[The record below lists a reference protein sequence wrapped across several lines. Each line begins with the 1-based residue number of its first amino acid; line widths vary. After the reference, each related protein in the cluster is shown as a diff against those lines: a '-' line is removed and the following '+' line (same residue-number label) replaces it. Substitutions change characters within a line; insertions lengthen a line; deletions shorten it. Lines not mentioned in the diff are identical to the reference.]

1 MNSLSL
7 HPNQPP
13 PRSMHR
19 HKTHPDQHSSKPTT
33 HPCKSTQVMEYAH
46 GAGLSNRGAAIDV
59 HKGKLAKGGRGL
71 QRRPICTCAHVIFF
85 VYVCVCAR
93 ASAFERMHKSM
104 CVMDGCI
111 YAQCVVR
118 AACVCSCVRVCVHA
132 CLRVCSYVFMSCVCM
147 YVFVFAHAR
156 MRLSDCAVFFTG
168 KFDADILEV
177 FAADLQRKTHLT
189 GQGMCGISVQRSRA
203 EPAQGWGDAHV
214 WADAQSSTHL
224 LCDAFDVE
232 ISELDARHPSR
243 RCRHGTT

>member
-1 MNSLSL
+1 
-7 HPNQPP
+7 
-13 PRSMHR
+13 
-19 HKTHPDQHSSKPTT
+19 
-33 HPCKSTQVMEYAH
+33 
-46 GAGLSNRGAAIDV
+46 
-59 HKGKLAKGGRGL
+59 
-71 QRRPICTCAHVIFF
+71 
-85 VYVCVCAR
+85 
-93 ASAFERMHKSM
+93 
-104 CVMDGCI
+104 
-111 YAQCVVR
+111 
-118 AACVCSCVRVCVHA
+118 
-132 CLRVCSYVFMSCVCM
+132 M

-203 EPAQGWGDAHV
+203 EPAQGWGDANV